1 VSEIRALERED
12 LPQVAGLV
20 ELAFRSGSKI
30 PPPGLATYLE
40 RLLLGHP
47 WVDPEIPS
55 LVAVDETGQI
65 VGCLGSHIRRFRYDG
80 EPIRVA
86 VSGQLVVD
94 PVARR
99 RAVGAFLMR
108 RYLDGPQDLSLTDT
122 ASVTARRMWERFGGT
137 TVHLGRI
144 GWVRL
149 FRPLRFATEYL
160 LKNHDRWRPAAASAL
175 APFDAVSARLTANRW
190 AIPRT
195 DVVTE
200 PLAPGGLVAALPPVL
215 GSVRFRPDY
224 DVPFLEWLFEELA
237 AVRSRGLPTG
247 FVLRDRSGRTLGW
260 YLYFLRRGGISQVV
274 QIVANE
280 RDIAPVVDHL
290 LEHARMNGAAA
301 LQGRVEPGL
310 IEILAERGCLLHAS
324 GYRVL
329 VHARDDGIVHA
340 IDSGDAVLSRLDG
353 DWWTGLHLESF
364 SSPRTE
370 ALETVPVEFP
380 ASPEPGR

>member
-1 VSEIRALERED
+1 VSEIRPLERRD
-12 LPQVAGLV
+12 LPQVAGLI
-20 ELAFRSGSKI
+20 ELAFRSGSKT
-30 PPPGLATYLE
+30 PPPGLARYLE
-40 RLLLGHP
+40 RLLFDHP

-55 LVAVDETGQI
+55 LVALDDHGDLA
-65 VGCLGSHIRRFRYDG
+65 GCLGSHIRRFRYDG
-80 EPIRVA
+80 QAIRVA

-94 PVARR
+94 PIARR
-99 RAVGAFLMR
+99 RALGALLMR
-108 RYLDGPQDLSLTDT
+108 RYLDGPQELTLTDT
-122 ASVTARRMWERFGGT
+122 ASVTARRLWEGFGGK

-160 LKNHDRWRPAAASAL
+160 LKNHDRWRHATTSAL
-175 APFDAVSARLTANRW
+175 APFDAVSTRLTANRW
-190 AIPRT
+190 AIPRP

-200 PLAPGGLVAALPPVL
+200 PLGPEGLVAALPSVL
-215 GSVRFRPDY
+215 GSVRLRPDY

-247 FVLRDRSGRTLGW
+247 FVVRDRRGRTLGW

-274 QIVANE
+274 QVVANE
-280 RDIAPVVDHL
+280 RDMAPVVDHL
-290 LEHARMNGAAA
+290 LEHARLNGAAA

-380 ASPEPGR
+380 TSPGP

>member
-1 VSEIRALERED
+1 VTEIRALERKD

-20 ELAFRSGSKI
+20 ELAFRSGSKV

-55 LVAVDETGQI
+55 LVAVDETEQI
-65 VGCLGSHIRRFRYDG
+65 VGCLGSHVRRFRYEG

-99 RAVGAFLMR
+99 RALGAFLMR
-108 RYLDGPQDLSLTDT
+108 RYLDGPQDLTLTDT
-122 ASVTARRMWERFGGT
+122 ASVTARRMWEGFGGA

-149 FRPLRFATEYL
+149 FRPLRFGTEYL
-160 LKNHDRWRPAAASAL
+160 LRDHERWRGVARSAV
-175 APFDAVSARLTANRW
+175 APFDAVSARLTAGRW
-190 AIPRT
+190 AIPRPE
-195 DVVTE
+195 VVAE
-200 PLAPGGLVAALPPVL
+200 PLRPDGLVAALPSVL
-215 GSVRFRPDY
+215 GAVRFRPDY
-224 DVPFLEWLFEELA
+224 DVEFLEWLFGELD
-237 AVRSRGLPTG
+237 AVRSRGRPIG
-247 FVLRDRSGRTLGW
+247 FVLRDRHGRTLGW
-260 YLYFLRRGGISQVV
+260 YLYFLRRDGISQVL
-274 QIVANE
+274 QIVAGE
-280 RDIAPVVDHL
+280 RDVAPVLDHL
-290 LEHARMNGAAA
+290 LEHARVNGATAV
-301 LQGRVEPGL
+301 QGRVEPNL
-310 IEILAERGCLLHAS
+310 IEVLAERGCLLHAS

-329 VHARDDGIVHA
+329 VHARDEGIVHA

-364 SSPRTE
+364 SSHRTE
-370 ALETVPVEFP
+370 AD
-380 ASPEPGR
+380 